1 MPNRRHRKLDI
12 EIYPAFPGCRTVGIC
27 FLSFSICDFNTGQKA
42 WARMLLSS
50 LTGFDSSGTKRLPRL
65 RAEDVAPSEQL
76 STRQEKR
83 ADCRSVI
90 PAVRDVDHISY
101 IIYQILDSNIYDLR
115 FCDLRFAIFKKSLY
129 FSNCRS
135 SIKIIDKVLSMYGAK
150 RLNILTS
157 NTNQML

>member
-1 MPNRRHRKLDI
+1 
-12 EIYPAFPGCRTVGIC
+12 
-27 FLSFSICDFNTGQKA
+27 
-42 WARMLLSS
+42 MLLSS

-101 IIYQILDSNIYDLR
+101 IVYQILDSNIYDLR
-115 FCDLRFAIFKKSLY
+115 FAICDFQKESVLLKLQ
-129 FSNCRS
+129 
-135 SIKIIDKVLSMYGAK
+135 IIYQNYRQSFVDV
-150 RLNILTS
+150 RR
-157 NTNQML
+157 